1 MPKKVTFTLSGLILL
16 ALGFLFGP
24 EAVQGIGG
32 TGSSTSATSTR
43 SESPSS
49 AGDSTASVGDSTASA
64 GYSAAP
70 ARDSTAP
77 AGYSAAPAGY
87 SAASAGDSTASAG
100 DSTASARDSTASAG
114 DSTASARDSKAP
126 ASSTATV
133 DTRVG
138 FTSQRALD
146 EHYAKHGHEFG
157 SITEVQYLRRAQE
170 LRDARAGGDVR
181 EAVRSDGVITRFDT
195 RSGAFIAFHQDK
207 SIRTF
212 FQPNDGLRYF
222 ERQLDKEH

>member
-43 SESPSS
+43 SESPAS

-87 SAASAGDSTASAG
+87 SAASAGDSTASA
-100 DSTASARDSTASAG
+100 R

>member
-1 MPKKVTFTLSGLILL
+1 MPKKVTFTLFGLILL

-43 SESPSS
+43 SESP
-49 AGDSTASVGDSTASA
+49 
-64 GYSAAP
+64 AP
-70 ARDSTAP
+70 ERDST
-77 AGYSAAPAGY
+77 
-87 SAASAGDSTASAG
+87 ASAGDSTASAG
-100 DSTASARDSTASAG
+100 DSTASAG
-114 DSTASARDSKAP
+114 DSTAP
-126 ASSTATV
+126 ASSTV

-138 FTSQRALD
+138 FTSQRALE

-157 SITEVQYLRRAQE
+157 AITQVQYLRRAQE
-170 LRDARAGGDVR
+170 LRDARSGGDVR

>member
-43 SESPSS
+43 SESPAS

-87 SAASAGDSTASAG
+87 
-100 DSTASARDSTASAG
+100 STASAG

>member
-1 MPKKVTFTLSGLILL
+1 MPKKVTFTLFGLILL

-43 SESPSS
+43 SESP
-49 AGDSTASVGDSTASA
+49 
-64 GYSAAP
+64 AP
-70 ARDSTAP
+70 ERDST
-77 AGYSAAPAGY
+77 
-87 SAASAGDSTASAG
+87 ASAGDSTASAG
-100 DSTASARDSTASAG
+100 DSTASAGDSTASAG
-114 DSTASARDSKAP
+114 DSTAP
-126 ASSTATV
+126 ASSTV

-138 FTSQRALD
+138 FTSQRALE

-157 SITEVQYLRRAQE
+157 AITQVQYLRRAQE
-170 LRDARAGGDVR
+170 LRDARSGGDVR

>member
-43 SESPSS
+43 SESPAS

-87 SAASAGDSTASAG
+87 SA
-100 DSTASARDSTASAG
+100 ASAG

>member
-43 SESPSS
+43 SESPAS

-87 SAASAGDSTASAG
+87 SAAPAGYSA
-100 DSTASARDSTASAG
+100 ASAG

>member
-43 SESPSS
+43 SESPAS

-87 SAASAGDSTASAG
+87 SAASAGYSTASAG
-100 DSTASARDSTASAG
+100 YSTASAG

>member
-49 AGDSTASVGDSTASA
+49 AGDSTASVGDS
-64 GYSAAP
+64 AAP

-87 SAASAGDSTASAG
+87 SAAPAGYSA
-100 DSTASARDSTASAG
+100 ASAG

>member
-77 AGYSAAPAGY
+77 AGYSAASAGY
-87 SAASAGDSTASAG
+87 STASAG
-100 DSTASARDSTASAG
+100 DSTASAGYSTASAG